1 MEPRHT
7 ALTKRLWNSASSR
20 LVLTVFIALATLA
33 TLSPA
38 AAEEITLVEAVE
50 EALSSNSRLQAAG
63 AQIQRAEAG
72 VDQARSAIL
81 PDFAAKGDYTRSE
94 EPNLVTPMR
103 ELPSQQNPSPLDLDD
118 QIYSG
123 VLRLDVP
130 ILNLSAVSG
139 IRASRHG
146 VDAERARRVEAEQRI
161 IAAVT
166 EIFVQ
171 NGQVSDNL
179 TLMDG
184 HVRALERRLSELRI
198 LTEEGRVPPTAVA
211 EVQATLQTVLSDLL
225 ELRQRREELSYRLA
239 TLLGREEPV
248 SPVVPQFIDPPRITT
263 SEDRLGGPATHV
275 AEAQYL
281 AAQSARDGARTSF
294 VPRIDGFA
302 TQSLRSGSDFDFN
315 AEWSLGL
322 SVTVPILTG
331 GERRARLTAAE
342 ADLLAAEHNRA
353 AVTTEILADAGIL
366 QRQWANAAERGELL
380 QSAVE
385 NQERAVRAVED
396 RFQEGRGSLS
406 ELLTAETTLL
416 ELRMHQQSTRYD
428 QLLAYL
434 THSEI
439 TGELSAPRIQS
450 LIQE

>member
-1 MEPRHT
+1 MEPRYTTHPIRT
-7 ALTKRLWNSASSR
+7 LRAPQRR
-20 LVLTVFIALATLA
+20 FILTVVVALAA
-33 TLSPA
+33 LSPLS
-38 AAEEITLVEAVE
+38 AEEITLAEAVD
-50 EALSSNSRLQAAG
+50 EALASNSRLQVAG
-63 AQIQRAEAG
+63 VQVQRAEAV
-72 VDQARSAIL
+72 VDQARSTVL
-81 PDFAAKGDYTRSE
+81 PNLVAKGDYTRSE

-103 ELPSQQNPSPLDLDD
+103 NVPSPQNPSPLDLDD

-130 ILNLSAVSG
+130 ILNLSAFSG

-146 VDAERARRVEAEQRI
+146 VDAERARREEAEQRI

-166 EIFVQ
+166 EIFIQ
-171 NGQVSDNL
+171 NGQLADNL

-184 HVRALERRLSELRI
+184 HVRALERRLSELRT

-211 EVQATLQTVLSDLL
+211 EVQASLQTVLSDRL
-225 ELRQRREELSYRLA
+225 ELRHRREELSYRLA
-239 TLLGREEPV
+239 TLLGRDESV
-248 SPVVPQFIDPPRITT
+248 TPVVPQFRDPPPIATT
-263 SEDRLGGPATHV
+263 GERFGGPAAQV

-281 AAQSARDGARTSF
+281 AAQAARDGARTSF

-302 TQSLRSGSDFDFN
+302 TQSFRSGSDLDFG

-322 SVTVPILTG
+322 AVTVPILTG
-331 GERRARLTAAE
+331 GERRARLSAAE
-342 ADLLAAEHNRA
+342 ADLLSARHNRA
-353 AVTTEILADAGIL
+353 AVAAETVTDARILE
-366 QRQWANAAERGELL
+366 RRWHNAAERGELL

-385 NQERAVRAVED
+385 NQERSVQAVED

-416 ELRMHQQSTRYD
+416 ELRMHRQSTRYD

-434 THSEI
+434 THLQI
-439 TGELSAPRIQS
+439 AGELSAPRIQS